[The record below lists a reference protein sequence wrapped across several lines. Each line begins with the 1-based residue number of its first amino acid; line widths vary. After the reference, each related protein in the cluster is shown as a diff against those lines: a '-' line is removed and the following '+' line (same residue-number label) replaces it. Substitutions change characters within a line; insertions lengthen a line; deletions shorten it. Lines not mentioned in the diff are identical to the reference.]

1 MVARESFSFHCL
13 CWIINGYLFYWLRG
27 VNDCCRFSLRGLPI
41 RCLSLRRWL
50 ALLDF
55 SISPRLLGDCYWV
68 FPKMVLGPTWFYLLN
83 LTLPCYSLW
92 FETKA
97 IRKRWLK
104 VVDNFYSSKL
114 MNKSRW
120 QLLFIKVRQ
129 NCAWALRCQ
138 RGLTIRQGQVPV
150 LHRVNRGTNDSI
162 KHKEL
167 TT

>member
-1 MVARESFSFHCL
+1 MFVSAKDFYLVSQVAFVFPSCDCLMVARESLSFHCL
-13 CWIINGYLFYWLRG
+13 CWISNGYLFYWLRG

-55 SISPRLLGDCYWV
+55 SISPRLLGDYYWV
-68 FPKMVLGPTWFYLLN
+68 FPKMVLGPTWFCLLN
-83 LTLPCYSLW
+83 LTAPCYSLW

-120 QLLFIKVRQ
+120 QLYSSKLDRT
-129 NCAWALRCQ
+129 ALS
-138 RGLTIRQGQVPV
+138 TW
-150 LHRVNRGTNDSI
+150 SYY
-162 KHKEL
+162 
-167 TT
+167 